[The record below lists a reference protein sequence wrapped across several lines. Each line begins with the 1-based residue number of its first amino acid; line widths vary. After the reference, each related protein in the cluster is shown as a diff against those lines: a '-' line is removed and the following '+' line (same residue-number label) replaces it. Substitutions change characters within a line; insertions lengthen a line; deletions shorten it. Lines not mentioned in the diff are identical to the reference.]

1 MWLKS
6 IYLLYESEYGIDA
19 QAVVLDDNPEVH
31 LDLDSERELYPTSM
45 SLALSWK
52 EARGGSASV
61 RKP

>member
-45 SLALSWK
+45 SLALYWK
-52 EARGGSASV
+52 EARGG
-61 RKP
+61 